1 MRHLRWALGIVIG
14 GIALYVAFAGV
25 EWRTVGTALEEANY
39 GLLLAALPLLVTVF
53 VMRAQRWRLL
63 FSPDTNIGI
72 LSTFGAL
79 NIGYLAGIILPLQ
92 LGEVVRVY
100 VLGEMVGVG
109 KLRVLSTVAVERLLD
124 VFVLLAFLG
133 LLIPFV
139 ALPQAALVTAAL
151 LLGLVLAIALVITVA
166 VLDRARFERWL
177 EWLLRYLPARVQGM
191 ARSSSGSLLDG
202 LSALSHPKILLSVLF
217 WSVSSWATSA
227 VVIYMILRAFSL
239 DVPVAAAPFLL
250 VATTFGFFVPSL
262 PAAVGVYD
270 AIAIRSLTT
279 VFSVAQE
286 PAASY
291 ALVAHALYL
300 VPPMILGALFFWRY
314 NLSLR
319 RMRSWSEE
327 QPGVSADPGELVV
340 APDAARASGSPA
352 IGGPRGPN

>member
-1 MRHLRWALGIVIG
+1 MRHLRWAIGFVIG

-25 EWRTVGTALEEANY
+25 EWRTVGSALAEANY
-39 GLLLAALPLLVTVF
+39 GLLLAALPLLVTLLI
-53 VMRAQRWRLL
+53 MRAQRWRLL
-63 FSPDTNIGI
+63 FFPDTNIGL

-79 NIGYLAGIILPLQ
+79 NIGYLAGLILPLQ

-100 VLGEMVGVG
+100 VLGEMAGVG
-109 KLRVLSTVAVERLLD
+109 KLRVLSTIAVERLLD

-151 LLGLVLAIALVITVA
+151 LLGLVLAIGFVVAVA
-166 VLDRARFERWL
+166 VLDRARFESWL
-177 EWLLRYLPARVQGM
+177 ERLLRYLPARVQGM
-191 ARSSSGSLLDG
+191 ARSGSGSLLDG

-217 WSVSSWATSA
+217 WTVSSWATSA
-227 VVIYMILRAFSL
+227 FVIYMMLRAFSL

-286 PAASY
+286 PATSY
-291 ALVAHALYL
+291 ALVAHALYM
-300 VPPMILGALFFWRY
+300 VPPMILGALFFWWY

-319 RMRSWSEE
+319 RIGSWSED
-327 QPGVSADPGELVV
+327 QAGASADPGGLVV
-340 APDAARASGSPA
+340 APHAGQASGPTA
-352 IGGPRGPN
+352 IGGPPGPN